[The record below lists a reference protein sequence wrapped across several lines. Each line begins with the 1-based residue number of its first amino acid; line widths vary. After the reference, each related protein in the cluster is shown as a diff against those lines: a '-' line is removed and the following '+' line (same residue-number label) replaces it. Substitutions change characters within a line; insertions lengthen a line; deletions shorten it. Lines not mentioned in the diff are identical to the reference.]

1 MNRRLFL
8 IGAMALLGACG
19 PGSQLPVDSPLDEE
33 VNVGY
38 GTTSRKDLTFAVDKV
53 NVDERVVVSY
63 TSIAE
68 YLRGRV
74 AGVIVNPNGTIQ
86 IRGINS
92 INSPTEALIIVDGA
106 PFNDI
111 NSLNPN
117 DVQSVEV
124 LKDASAAIYGS
135 RGANGVVLITTKKG
149 FIQAQEEQ
157 AAKDSLRIAQKA
169 ARKAARELKKKK

>member
-1 MNRRLFL
+1 MKR
-8 IGAMALLGACG
+8 IPLLLLAGLLACTCG
-19 PGSQLPVDSPLDEE
+19 PGNQLPVASPLDEE

-38 GTTSRKDLTFAVDKV
+38 GTMSRKDVTYSVDKV
-53 NVDERVVVSY
+53 KVDERVVSTY
-63 TSIAE
+63 SNISD

-86 IRGINS
+86 IRGVNS
-92 INSPTEALIIVDGA
+92 INSATEALILVDGA
-106 PFNDI
+106 PYNDI

-117 DVQSVEV
+117 DIQSVEV

-149 FIQAQEEQ
+149 YIEAQEQ
-157 AAKDSLRIAQKA
+157 KAAKDSLRAAQKA
-169 ARKAARELKKKK
+169 ARKAERELKKKK